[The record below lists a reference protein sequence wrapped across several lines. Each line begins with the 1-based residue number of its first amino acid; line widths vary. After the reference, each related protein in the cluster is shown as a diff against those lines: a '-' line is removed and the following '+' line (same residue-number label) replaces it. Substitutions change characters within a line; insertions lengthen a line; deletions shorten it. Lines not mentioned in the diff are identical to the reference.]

1 MPPLHHV
8 LQRLSVMAA
17 ALWWGGLSV
26 VGFLSVPLLFMSL
39 PTAQAGQVAAK
50 LFTAMAWL
58 SVACGMLLVF
68 LLKPARAGDG
78 AQASGTGAAAPVPL
92 AWSGWALA
100 GVVLALLVEFGIAPR
115 ILARENLALWHN
127 LATALYALQWLCAA
141 VLLWRLGGRR

>member
-1 MPPLHHV
+1 MPTLRYAL
-8 LQRLSVMAA
+8 LQRLPVMAA

-50 LFTAMAWL
+50 LFTAMTWL

-78 AQASGTGAAAPVPL
+78 AAAGAAAPVPL
-92 AWSGWALA
+92 AWTGWALA